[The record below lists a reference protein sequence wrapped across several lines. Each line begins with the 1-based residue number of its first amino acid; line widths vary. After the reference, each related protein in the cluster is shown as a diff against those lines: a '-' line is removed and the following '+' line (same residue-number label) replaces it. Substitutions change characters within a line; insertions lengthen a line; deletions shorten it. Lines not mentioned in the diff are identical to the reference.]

1 MEKKYSIKVY
11 TNDDAYLTTWQDAI
25 NSVEF
30 SNEINT
36 AGSQLNIKLARN
48 AGDYGEG
55 TDVNFNHKVK
65 VYCIDKEDTL
75 GQIVF
80 QGYISSYTPIY
91 KDNYVDVTVL
101 SFGSELSQYMLQN
114 PFDTSKSQINESG
127 EINGVLAPNYIP
139 NGYFGGNVDGAG
151 DWFTAGVKFTTPSDM
166 TSIGKIDVT
175 FHHINTLTSPTET
188 SLPEDVT
195 ITLYP
200 LLSGGARSGYP
211 DYDNP
216 LGSVTIPA
224 GTKPNRIL
232 DITKI
237 YDGRYA
243 DPLVYSFTFE
253 EPVDVNSSTT
263 YVFVL
268 RSDDAGTYSDS
279 YSGLVNGNI
288 WAEWY
293 FDSTEVIMDSYSA
306 YDVPYSMD
314 SSYTIGA
321 AQSFIA
327 NSTKYLTK
335 AKFYLDKD
343 GSPTGNAYAKI
354 YNITGTHGSTAI
366 PTGSPIATSDA
377 FNVATLT
384 TSFAWITFNFTGN
397 NRVLLSKNN
406 KYAIALEFSGGN
418 ASNYIEFT
426 SQFNGDTHAGNMSV
440 KEAGA
445 SNYTITGG
453 YNLFD
458 LDFQVIGVQTL
469 SNSKNYWY
477 YERSGI
483 PSEGYSTT
491 RIMPY
496 SIYQSDGSTEV
507 DYLSQDPS
515 NILIDIIEKYNFL
528 GGSLSYSAGS
538 IDLTGTEVSYN
549 FNSNTILEAIQKVIE
564 LCPEGWYWY
573 VDQSTNIIHLHQ
585 KNTNPDHL
593 FSLEK
598 DLIDAKF
605 EKRIEDIVNTI
616 YFTGGDI
623 GGGVSFYKKYTNKDS
638 VSKYGVKSMKY
649 IDQRVT
655 VTDTADTI
663 ANSILETRSQPELRI
678 TLDILDSNNSQ
689 SLGYD
694 IESIQVGDVIAVRNV
709 NQQVGLSTWD
719 VARWDESYWD
729 YNIFNLS
736 SLQTQAT
743 RINYKE
749 DVLTIEASTMAV
761 DVNKRIED
769 INRNLETLQTIN
781 NPTGPI

>member
-11 TNDDAYLTTWQDAI
+11 TSDDAYLTTWQDAI
-25 NSVEF
+25 NSIEF

-36 AGSQLNIKLARN
+36 AGGQLNIKLARN

-55 TDVNFNHKVK
+55 TDVDFNHKVK
-65 VYCIDKEDTL
+65 VYCVDKENTL
-75 GQIVF
+75 GQVIF
-80 QGYISSYTPIY
+80 QGYVSSYTPIY
-91 KDNYVDVTVL
+91 KDNYVEVTVL
-101 SFGSELSQYMLQN
+101 SFGSELSQFMLQN
-114 PFDTSKSQINESG
+114 SFDIAKSQINESG
-127 EINGVLAPNYIP
+127 EMNGVLAPNYIP
-139 NGYFGGNVDGAG
+139 NGYFGGDVDGAG
-151 DWFTAGVKFTTPSDM
+151 DWFTTGVKFTTPSDM

-195 ITLYP
+195 LTLYP
-200 LLSGGARSGYP
+200 LLSGGARNGYP

-237 YDGRYA
+237 YNGRYA
-243 DPLVYSFTFE
+243 DPLVYSFQFTNS
-253 EPVDVNSSTT
+253 VDVSSSTT

-268 RSDDAGTYSDS
+268 RSDDAGTYSDT

-293 FDSTEVIMDSYSA
+293 FDSTEVTMDSYSA
-306 YDVPYSMD
+306 YDTPYAM
-314 SSYTIGA
+314 YGVNFGV
-321 AQSFIA
+321 AQSFLA

-354 YNITGTHGSTAI
+354 YNITGTHGSNAI

-397 NRVLLSKNN
+397 NRVLLSKDN

-418 ASNYIEFT
+418 DTNYVEFT
-426 SQFNGDTHAGNMSV
+426 CQFAGDTHAGNMSV
-440 KEAGA
+440 KDTGT
-445 SNYTITGG
+445 SNYIITGG

-469 SNSKNYWY
+469 SDSKNYWNFK
-477 YERSGI
+477 RSGTQV
-483 PSEGYSTT
+483 EGYSSTKC
-491 RIMPY
+491 IPY
-496 SIYQSDGSTEV
+496 TVYQADGSTEV
-507 DYLSQDPS
+507 DYASEDPS
-515 NILIDIIEKYNFL
+515 NILIDIIEKYSFL
-528 GGSLSYSAGS
+528 GGSLSYSDGS
-538 IDLTGTEVSYN
+538 IDLTGTVVSYN

-573 VDQSTNIIHLHQ
+573 VDQSTNTIHLHQ
-585 KNTNPDHL
+585 KNESPDHL

-598 DLIDAKF
+598 DIIDAKF
-605 EKRIEDIVNTI
+605 EKRIEDIINTI
-616 YFTGGDI
+616 YFTGGETA
-623 GGGVSFYKKYTNKDS
+623 GVSFYKKYVNQDS
-638 VSKYGVKSMKY
+638 VSRYGVKSMKY

-655 VTDTADTI
+655 VTETADTI
-663 ANSILETRSQPELRI
+663 ANAILETRSQPELRI
-678 TLDILDSNNSQ
+678 TLYILDSNNKDN
-689 SLGYD
+689 LGYD
-694 IESIQVGDVIAVRNV
+694 IESIQVGDIVAVRNIT
-709 NQQVGLSTWD
+709 QQVGLSSWD
-719 VARWDESYWD
+719 TGRWDEAYWD
-729 YNIFNLS
+729 YNIYNLS
-736 SLQTQAT
+736 SLHTQAT
-743 RINYKE
+743 RINYSE
-749 DVLTIEASTMAV
+749 DKLTIEASTVAV

-781 NPTGPI
+781 NPTAPS